1 MKKIT
6 GNLIILILFAPMFL
20 FGTTIIV
27 DINGSGH
34 YTSIQEGIDN
44 ARTSDTVLVY
54 PGTYTEIVDFS
65 GKDIVLASL
74 FLTTQ
79 DTSYIAQTIIDGA
92 NEQCQLVRFT
102 NGETEN
108 AQLIGFTVT
117 NASAQSDKSGE
128 RFYEGLGIYIDGSSP
143 IIERNRI
150 VDNDFNEWYW
160 NGGGIVLK
168 SSSAKI
174 RNNLIRKNEMAFS
187 GGGIYMINC
196 NDVSI
201 ENNIIEDNYIF
212 SGYGV
217 SEGAGIYI
225 DSSFNINITNN
236 VICDNLND
244 FGYGGGLCIR
254 WSYNV
259 NIINNNFSENWTV
272 LEGGAIY
279 TASVINLKI
288 TGNVFQNN
296 NVARRGGGLAFIDTD
311 LIMTNNTIAFNAAI
325 GDYSK
330 GGALYCENSSPEIYN
345 TIFYFNTSVGSGN
358 QVYLNANA
366 DPDFYYC
373 DIEGGVEAFG
383 LADTVVYNGHYE
395 NNIDED
401 PQFVQSGDY
410 PFSTEIGSPCNNA
423 GSPDTAGLALPEL
436 DLAHNP
442 RIVGPSIDIGAY
454 ENQLATSVRDHV
466 PAAKILLSPN
476 PVKDKLQISIPEELF
491 ADARV
496 IIVNMHGKTVL
507 AEPLKSSVQDFNLQ
521 ALAPGLYVLK
531 VLSSGVVFEEKLVVD

>member
-1 MKKIT
+1 MKRLSSIS
-6 GNLIILILFAPMFL
+6 ILILWVPMFL
-20 FGTTIIV
+20 CGTTIIV

-102 NGETEN
+102 HGETEN
-108 AQLIGFTVT
+108 AKLVGFTIT
-117 NASAQSDKSGE
+117 NASACAGNLNVDNPQ
-128 RFYEGLGIYIDGSSP
+128 GLGILINGSSP
-143 IIERNRI
+143 VIENNRI
-150 VDNDFNEWYW
+150 INNNYHEWYW
-160 NGGGIVLK
+160 IGGGIVLRN
-168 SSSAKI
+168 SSARIVHNLI
-174 RNNLIRKNEMAFS
+174 RNNDMAYE
-187 GGGIYMINC
+187 GGGIFMSNC
-196 NDVSI
+196 HEVHID
-201 ENNIIEDNYIF
+201 NNIIEDNLVF

-217 SEGAGIYI
+217 ARGAGIYM
-225 DSSFNINITNN
+225 DSSNYITLTNN
-236 VICDNLND
+236 IISDNYND
-244 FGYGGGLCIR
+244 FGDGGGIFLGRCAHIHIVNNIFSDNSTDGDGGAIFAKYVSDLKISGNLLNNNQVSAYGGGA
-254 WSYNV
+254 V
-259 NIINNNFSENWTV
+259 
-272 LEGGAIY
+272 
-279 TASVINLKI
+279 
-288 TGNVFQNN
+288 
-296 NVARRGGGLAFIDTD
+296 FIDSE
-311 LIMTNNTIAFNAAI
+311 LVMANNTLCYNSATKYFA
-325 GDYSK
+325 K

-345 TIFYFNTSVGSGN
+345 TIFYFNTSEGSGN

-383 LADTVVYNGHYE
+383 LADTVVYDGLYE

-410 PFSTEIGSPCNNA
+410 PFSTEISSPCNNA

-454 ENQLATSVRDHV
+454 ENQLATSVRNHV

-476 PVKDKLQISIPEELF
+476 PMKDKLQISIPEELF
-491 ADARV
+491 ADAWV
-496 IIVNMHGKTVL
+496 IIVDMHGKTVL

-521 ALAPGLYVLK
+521 AMAPGLYVLK
-531 VLSSGVVFEEKLVVD
+531 VLSSGVILEEKLVVD